1 MPGPAGSG
9 NLAGHAFFFDLPK
22 LKRGRSQNT
31 FCPKGHALNR
41 TSSCLA
47 ILSVSVLC
55 VLGLSE
61 NGSARSSPPDT
72 SQSEPIVLS
81 LDTVATLKIASHAYY
96 PRHGTRRIHITGLVA
111 LIDDRISYATAR
123 SVGIST
129 QIFGRVRKVYAD
141 TGDYVVKSQVLATV
155 FSPDYIEAQQE
166 YLQAIALEKISGSG
180 PGSARL
186 SNQITNA
193 ALLKL
198 KNLGVIEKDIEHLR
212 TSKRIRRHLPIRS
225 ALSGYVIQK
234 NAIAGQTVYTGDRI
248 FTIGNTDWVRVNSEV
263 YQQDIREILL
273 GQEMEIRIPDS
284 QLRLSGQVIYISPL
298 ADPQTRTVLVRG
310 LFKNEGLILRPGMF
324 VSVDI
329 LVPYKGRHLWVPR
342 ESVFLEK
349 DRSVV
354 FVQLD
359 RNRFQMV
366 PVHPGRT
373 EEGWVPIRANLPPG
387 TRIVDR
393 NGFWIKAQFEKFRS
407 R

>member
-1 MPGPAGSG
+1 M
-9 NLAGHAFFFDLPK
+9 LVF
-22 LKRGRSQNT
+22 
-31 FCPKGHALNR
+31 
-41 TSSCLA
+41 
-47 ILSVSVLC
+47 
-55 VLGLSE
+55 SE
-61 NGSARSSPPDT
+61 YATARSAMPDP
-72 SQSEPIVLS
+72 SQSASITLPLN
-81 LDTVATLKIASHAYY
+81 TVVTLGIASHPYY
-96 PRHGTRRIHITGLVA
+96 PRHGIRRIHITGIVA

-129 QIFGRVRKVYAD
+129 QIFGRIRRVYAD

-166 YLQAIALEKISGSG
+166 YLQSIALEKISGSG
-180 PGSARL
+180 PGSMRF
-186 SNQITNA
+186 SDQITNA

-198 KNLGVIEKDIEHLR
+198 KNLGVIDQDVEHLR
-212 TSKRIRRHLPIRS
+212 TSRRIRRHLPIRS
-225 ALSGYVIQK
+225 ALNGYVIQK
-234 NAIAGQTVYTGDRI
+234 NAIAGQTVYTGDRL

-263 YQQDIREILL
+263 YQQDILEVSL
-273 GQEMEIRIPDS
+273 GQGMEIRIPDS
-284 QLRLSGQVIYISPL
+284 HLRLSGQVIYISPM

-310 LFKNEGLILRPGMF
+310 LFKNEGLNLRPGMF

-329 LVPYKGRHLWVPR
+329 LVPYKGKHLWVPR

-354 FVQLD
+354 FVQID

-373 EEGWVPIRANLPPG
+373 EEGWVPIRADLPPG

-393 NGFWIKAQFEKFRS
+393 NGFWVKAQFEKFRS
-407 R
+407 RELGE

>member
-1 MPGPAGSG
+1 
-9 NLAGHAFFFDLPK
+9 
-22 LKRGRSQNT
+22 
-31 FCPKGHALNR
+31 LNR
-41 TSSCLA
+41 RSHFLA
-47 ILSVSVLC
+47 VLSVLVLC
-55 VLGLSE
+55 VLGFSE
-61 NGSARSSPPDT
+61 NGSARSSTPDSAPST
-72 SQSEPIVLS
+72 PIVLPK
-81 LDTVATLKIASHAYY
+81 DTVLTLGIASHPYY
-96 PRHGTRRIHITGLVA
+96 PRHGIRRIHITGVVA

-166 YLQAIALEKISGSG
+166 YLQAIALAQISGSG
-180 PGSARL
+180 PGNTKFSD
-186 SNQITNA
+186 QITNA

-198 KNLGVIEKDIEHLR
+198 ENLGVVEKDIERLR

-225 ALSGYVIQK
+225 AINGYVIQK
-234 NAIAGQTVYTGDRI
+234 NAIAGQTIYTGDRL

-263 YQQDIREILL
+263 YQQDIREVSL
-273 GQEMEIRIPDS
+273 GQGMEIRIPDS
-284 QLRLSGQVIYISPL
+284 HVRLSGHVIYISPV

-310 LFKNEGLILRPGMF
+310 LFKNEGLSLRPGMF

-366 PVHPGRT
+366 PVEPGRT
-373 EEGWVPIRANLPPG
+373 EEGWVPIRTHLPPG

-393 NGFWIKAQFEKFRS
+393 NGFWVKAQFEKFRS
-407 R
+407 RQLGE